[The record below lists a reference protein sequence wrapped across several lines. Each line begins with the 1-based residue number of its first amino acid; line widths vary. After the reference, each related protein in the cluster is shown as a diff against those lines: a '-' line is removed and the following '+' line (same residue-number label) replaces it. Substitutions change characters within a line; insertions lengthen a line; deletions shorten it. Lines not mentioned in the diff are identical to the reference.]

1 MLFEQFDELKLCQKQ
16 KRQCGEILA
25 VMLFPSVISSIIGI
39 YTAVHGSGDW
49 MIQPWTLVQMMMA
62 ISFGKLLGIS
72 LHLLALFSWH
82 NLS

>member
-1 MLFEQFDELKLCQKQ
+1 MSKTKKTMRGNLSSDVTSLSK
-16 KRQCGEILA
+16 IT
-25 VMLFPSVISSIIGI
+25 SIIGI

-72 LHLLALFSWH
+72 LNLLALFSWH